1 MTKTASDAK
10 EITICDNNTVKSH
23 HVNWSDFFKKTW
35 LFSQDLHKK
44 IIFICNKVYKDLKAN
59 KTR

>member
-35 LFSQDLHKK
+35 LFSQDLH
-44 IIFICNKVYKDLKAN
+44 
-59 KTR
+59 